1 MKAKRL
7 RIVVPIAIVAL
18 LAVFALVGA
27 LVRSGDQTRDQTTS
41 AASHSGRGSATT
53 TGPLEPIPEP
63 TAAESLERAMAAGEA
78 AASDGGPLLYADVPP
93 SSVASAHYLIR
104 NGSIT
109 LTVARHGLRG
119 AMARVNAIT
128 KGMGGYVLSSYIGSE
143 TPWYGGVEP
152 MAQDASGPATGIT
165 YEEAS
170 KTGRPGD
177 GSSSSDVVQYGTVT
191 VRVPEQRFD
200 DALGRFSKL
209 GEVVD
214 MTTSAEDVS
223 DQMVDL
229 RARLRHQKAVEERL
243 LGFLGQARTIRE
255 TLAVQ
260 DRIDQ
265 TQLTI
270 EQLSAEIVRL
280 TEVTSYGTLTVSL
293 RERGVPQP
301 GSIDESDTFW
311 GAFTNS
317 LGLIADGA
325 KASMVAL
332 GALLP
337 FLALLAVVA
346 AVVWFARRAVL
357 RRRPPRAP
365 QSSSAPQAPAV
376 QG

>member
-27 LVRSGDQTRDQTTS
+27 LVRCGDHTRDRITS

-63 TAAESLERAMAAGEA
+63 TSAESLERAMAAGEA

-93 SSVASAHYLIR
+93 SSAASAHYLIR

-119 AMARVNAIT
+119 AMGRVTAIT
-128 KGMGGYVLSSYIGSE
+128 TSMGGYVLSSYIGSE
-143 TPWYGGVEP
+143 TPWNGGVEP
-152 MAQDASGPATGIT
+152 MAHDASSPAAGVT
-165 YEEAS
+165 YDEANRS
-170 KTGRPGD
+170 SRPED
-177 GSSSSDVVQYGTVT
+177 ASSSSGVVHYGTVT
-191 VRVPEQRFD
+191 VRVPERRFD
-200 DALGRFSKL
+200 DALARFSKL
-209 GEVVD
+209 GEIVD

-260 DRIDQ
+260 DRIDR

-311 GAFTNS
+311 GAFTHS
-317 LGLIADGA
+317 LGLIVDGA
-325 KASMVAL
+325 KASVVAL

>member
-1 MKAKRL
+1 MRAKHL
-7 RIVVPIAIVAL
+7 KVVIPVAIVAL

-27 LVRSGDQTRDQTTS
+27 LVRSGDQ
-41 AASHSGRGSATT
+41 AANLSATT
-53 TGPLEPIPEP
+53 ASDAGRDGAMAGGVAPEP
-63 TAAESLERAMAAGEA
+63 ATAESLDAAKAADEA
-78 AASDGGPLLYADVPP
+78 GASGTGGDLLYADVPP
-93 SSVASAHYLIR
+93 SSAASAHYLIR

-109 LTVARHGLRG
+109 LTVARHGLRD
-119 AMARVNAIT
+119 AMGRINTIT
-128 KGMGGYVLSSYIGSE
+128 LGMGGYVLSSYIGSE
-143 TPWYGGVEP
+143 TAWYGGIEP
-152 MAQDASGPATGIT
+152 MAYDASGAATGMT
-165 YEEAS
+165 YDDAS
-170 KTGRPGD
+170 KMTRPEDANGT
-177 GSSSSDVVQYGTVT
+177 SDVVQYGTVT
-191 VRVPEQRFD
+191 VRVPEERFD
-200 DALGRFSKL
+200 DAVERFSKL

-229 RARLRHQKAVEERL
+229 RARLRHQRAVEERL
-243 LGFLGQARTIRE
+243 LGFLDQARTIKE

-270 EQLSAEIVRL
+270 EQLSAEIARL
-280 TEVTSYGTLTVSL
+280 GEVTSYGTLTVSL

-301 GSIDESDTFW
+301 GAIDQSDSFW

-325 KASMVAL
+325 KASAVAL

-337 FLALLAVVA
+337 FLALVGAIGA
-346 AVVWFARRAVL
+346 AVWYGRRAVL

-365 QSSSAPQAPAV
+365 QAPQTPQTPAV
-376 QG
+376 QS